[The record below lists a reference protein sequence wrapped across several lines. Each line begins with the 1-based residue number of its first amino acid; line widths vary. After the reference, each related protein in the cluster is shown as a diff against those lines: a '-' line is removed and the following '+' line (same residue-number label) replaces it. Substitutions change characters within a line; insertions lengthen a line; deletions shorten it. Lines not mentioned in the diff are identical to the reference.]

1 MVESVVK
8 FTDTL
13 QDIKTHKPDFILDT
27 GDLVESN
34 NLDFFNAYAEIL
46 KSIDIPVYNTPG
58 NHDRRDRYGQG
69 DNLTNYYDIVK
80 PLNGSVDAVLLDDFG
95 DYYFDWKGY
104 CFVGLDSG
112 ADYSVYTEWRDI
124 NPTMLLY
131 LLLLGTPE
139 SNGLWCSQVER
150 LYTLDPNIPK
160 IIFMHHPVITDNHVY
175 LLLTGHT
182 HKDYVAVHA
191 PPVAVPA
198 ITESYMFIQ
207 TRSATK
213 DEHGYKHGYRVIN
226 ITDGVISNI
235 SSETTPTL
243 NRSTFTLSLA
253 NFVAEPESIWGISV
267 RDSLGRHTGMNWTT
281 GDIEREIPGSYYT
294 GHYNK
299 PPSDTPQVLVVY
311 PSDNSLEVVYHA
323 LEYGDGTTLVTKES
337 DVLVL
342 TSSYNE
348 VTGTETATVIAK
360 RGSNGEHI
368 WTESVSGTVPN
379 LIVSAGDLGED
390 EKGDVLVMMTTSE
403 LDMTTFTT
411 NTAARLMAKR
421 GRDGEHLWEESVTGM
436 DLSALS
442 ASDLNG
448 DKKRDVV
455 VHIHEYDE
463 ATDTTKDTVIAKRGY
478 DGKRIWTTES
488 DGPIWVGSAWAD
500 LNGDEIADVLLG
512 SHDRVYALGYREE

>member
-1 MVESVVK
+1 MYPRLFLIIILMMAVSVITLADTVTATDTIANTNGAGDASEPFTFVHMTDVHIGYYEIKELTDDPRIYKLIKAVDPKSMVESVVK

-131 LLLLGTPE
+131 LLLLCTPE
-139 SNGLWCSQVER
+139 SNGLWCSQMER

-160 IIFMHHPVITDNHVY
+160 IIFMHHPVINDKDDENLYDYKVKVPNNCSDYGGNDACIAKNRCDFIDYCLNNHVY

-191 PPVAVPA
+191 PPVDVPA

-253 NFVAEPESIWGISV
+253 DSVAEPESIWGISV

-323 LEYGDGTTLVTKES
+323 LEYGDGTTLVTKEP
-337 DVLVL
+337 DVSVQKLV
-342 TSSYNE
+342 
-348 VTGTETATVIAK
+348 
-360 RGSNGEHI
+360 
-368 WTESVSGTVPN
+368 
-379 LIVSAGDLGED
+379 D
-390 EKGDVLVMMTTSE
+390 
-403 LDMTTFTT
+403 F
-411 NTAARLMAKR
+411 
-421 GRDGEHLWEESVTGM
+421 
-436 DLSALS
+436 
-442 ASDLNG
+442 
-448 DKKRDVV
+448 
-455 VHIHEYDE
+455 
-463 ATDTTKDTVIAKRGY
+463 
-478 DGKRIWTTES
+478 
-488 DGPIWVGSAWAD
+488 
-500 LNGDEIADVLLG
+500 
-512 SHDRVYALGYREE
+512 